1 MIVCTP
7 YQELWARRYHER
19 VTTISSTIDTDA
31 YRPRSTRSLTE
42 GVVIGWSGSHS
53 TAPYLHRLDDV
64 LRELQH
70 SDGVEL
76 LVIGEPD
83 FTIPE
88 ARVRA
93 LPWKRESEVADLSG
107 MDIGVYPLPHEE
119 WVLEK
124 SGLKALQYMA
134 LALPPVVERIGVN
147 PEIVQDGENGFLA
160 TGQEEWTERLRRLV
174 REPALRERI
183 GRAARRTVEERYSV
197 RATAPVYR
205 RVLEAATGGG

>member
-1 MIVCTP
+1 M
-7 YQELWARRYHER
+7 
-19 VTTISSTIDTDA
+19 
-31 YRPRSTRSLTE
+31 
-42 GVVIGWSGSHS
+42 
-53 TAPYLHRLDDV
+53 
-64 LRELQH
+64 
-70 SDGVEL
+70 
-76 LVIGEPD
+76 
-83 FTIPE
+83 
-88 ARVRA
+88 
-93 LPWKRESEVADLSG
+93 ADLSG

-119 WVLEK
+119 WVLGK

-160 TGQEEWTERLRRLV
+160 TGREEWTERLRRLV

-205 RVLEAATGGG
+205 RVLEAAAGGG

>member
-1 MIVCTP
+1 MPIVYDLDDLVHLAHSSDANRFMRWLRGRGKFAEIARRAREVIVCTP

-64 LRELQH
+64 LRELQR

-88 ARVRA
+88 ARARS
-93 LPWKRESEVADLSG
+93 PGSG
-107 MDIGVYPLPHEE
+107 
-119 WVLEK
+119 
-124 SGLKALQYMA
+124 S
-134 LALPPVVERIGVN
+134 
-147 PEIVQDGENGFLA
+147 
-160 TGQEEWTERLRRLV
+160 RRW
-174 REPALRERI
+174 PI
-183 GRAARRTVEERYSV
+183 
-197 RATAPVYR
+197 
-205 RVLEAATGGG
+205 